1 MMEHERFFLV
11 HGLSYF
17 WMVAGEVKRWM
28 RHIAGWKFSI
38 RCVTESLRRQENFR
52 KNFRFLSARYKTTFW
67 RYPSIILYTRSR
79 EEVVGFLCRNIISLI
94 SIRLHRRSCI
104 FFVKCMRN
112 LLADER
118 KSCAGSY
125 ESTDR
130 ISWNFESFL
139 LQHWCKKGQAK
150 PKKDSDSTG
159 LICYNYYMERR

>member
-1 MMEHERFFLV
+1 
-11 HGLSYF
+11 
-17 WMVAGEVKRWM
+17 M

-67 RYPSIILYTRSR
+67 RCPSIILYTRSR

-130 ISWNFESFL
+130 ISWNFESF
-139 LQHWCKKGQAK
+139 CYSIGA
-150 PKKDSDSTG
+150 KKDRQNRKRTAIVQG
-159 LICYNYYMERR
+159 LYATITTWNEAKNSSGFIHKISSGQEKFCEHFRTIS